1 MRLIIANAYFP
12 PFAPG
17 GAEDSLVECIVRF
30 SRQGHEVEVVTCS
43 FDGNIGESNFAG
55 CHVIHVASPV
65 RLKVGSQGTVDDY
78 LKSKLF
84 FQSFVDALVKQTH
97 NNGIEILL
105 ANNTH
110 CYRSVAEAGRQRGLD
125 TVAVVRDTEV
135 ICSTGSCME
144 GSPAEHAKGCHGIVG
159 SALCNIAFQRNHGV
173 SGWRPW
179 PGMFMDG
186 LLMGLRRYKVQ
197 RSLSQYSRII
207 TISTA
212 LERQLLATLPIL
224 AGRTRVIPN
233 FSTSVVAADS
243 ETVRKFLGSL
253 GLVPGGYVLAAGKK
267 SRGKGSDVLVSSI
280 QQIRADG
287 VHIKALFLG
296 KGQVDIVNCFG
307 VVDHAPV
314 SKELLLGVLKEA
326 VALVVPGRCQEGLHR
341 SMIDALRLGIPVICT
356 DAGGVS
362 EGVQD
367 GVTGRVIP
375 CGNVEA
381 LLFALRDVSGWDA
394 TRREFCAKAAG
405 KHFENTYSDRIVE
418 KKWNELFDE
427 LEVSR
432 KWRGGGE

>member
-17 GAEDSLVECIVRF
+17 GAEDSLVECIVRL
-30 SRQGHEVEVVTCS
+30 SRQGHEVDVVTCS

-55 CHVIHVASPV
+55 CNLIHVASPV
-65 RLKVGSQGTVDDY
+65 QLNVGSQNSADEY
-78 LKSKLF
+78 LKSKF
-84 FQSFVDALVKQTH
+84 FFRSFVNALIERTN
-97 NNGIEILL
+97 NNGIELLL

-110 CYRSVAEAGRQRGLD
+110 CYRSVAEAGRLRGLK

-135 ICSTGSCME
+135 MCSTGSCME
-144 GSPAEHAKGCHGIVG
+144 GCPAEHATACHGIVG
-159 SALCNIAFQRNHGV
+159 SALCNISFQRNHGV
-173 SGWRPW
+173 RGWRPW

-186 LLMGLRRYKVQ
+186 LRIGIQRYRVQ
-197 RSLSQYSRII
+197 RSLIQYSKII
-207 TISTA
+207 TISNA

-233 FSTSVVAADS
+233 FSTSVDAVGTK
-243 ETVRKFLGSL
+243 TVHEFLGSL
-253 GLVPGGYVLAAGKK
+253 GIVPGCYVLAAGKK
-267 SRGKGSDVLVSSI
+267 SRGKGSDVLASSI
-280 QQIRADG
+280 QRLRSEG
-287 VHIKALFLG
+287 VQIKALFLG
-296 KGQVDIVNCFG
+296 KGKIDKLNCSG

-367 GVTGRVIP
+367 RVTGRVVP

-381 LLFALRDVSGWDA
+381 LVVALRDVSGWNA
-394 TRREFCAKAAG
+394 ARRELCAKAAFQ
-405 KHFENTYSDRIVE
+405 HFENNYSDRNVE
-418 KKWNELFDE
+418 NKWNAFFDE
-427 LEVSR
+427 LAVSR
-432 KWRGGGE
+432 K